1 MITEKFIRL
10 PQVMERTTRSKP
22 AIYVDIKKGLFP
34 APVKI
39 GLRAVAWRESDVVN
53 WMSERIATRAAL

>member
-10 PQVMERTTRSKP
+10 PQVIERTTRSKP

-53 WMSERIATRAAL
+53 WMSERITTRAMQ